1 MSTFYTPDGAAVN
14 TAPESGLTQ
23 ASANISGACSA
34 SSVGNY
40 ILLPTVA
47 VPGSGAVAPTATRN
61 VLPDSQPT
69 GTTFWVPRGVKTHLS
84 TQANFSSIGSVNAF
98 VLRTVQV
105 AAAVITTASLA
116 AIPADQLGESDS
128 SAVATVSPT
137 ATRVQLSTANSSASG
152 SATATADVNRQVVAN
167 ISSQNTV
174 YVTVGINGVFEAY
187 APMPCSATVAVD
199 PVGLRTAPALSTIL
213 ATATGSATGTLV
225 QPGLGEPLGVSST
238 LILDPF
244 LSITPGVAITAS
256 GTVQTSS
263 FITTPISSS
272 ISASVV
278 TTGRGSQTF
287 QAATDLQPNLS
298 TIVANISNNFFS
310 TSVIQGNTNN
320 TATGVIFKVS
330 EANVSAQAGVVN
342 DDTVTQ
348 QLTCTLSAPNAV
360 VTAEARLA
368 ERGESNISAPSG
380 TVLVEAR
387 LAEQG
392 QVAVSPA
399 GDCVVFDD
407 QLLITRFVEAQ
418 LTPAATV
425 SSAGVIIKVA
435 SASISTPNATV
446 TSEARLAERGEADIS
461 GAGAVANVPGV
472 LTKLPNVEISSTGQV
487 VLGDYN
493 FVFIVQFA
501 ESSVSGSGTVLAD
514 SIANIDSLD
523 PDQRTFIRPP
533 MTTNFVRPFQQF
545 TFRRPS

>member
-40 ILLPTVA
+40 IQLPTVA
-47 VPGSGAVAPTATRN
+47 VPGSGAVAPTAIRT

-69 GTTFWVPRGVKTHLS
+69 GTAFWVPRGVKTHLS
-84 TQANFSSIGSVNAF
+84 TQANFSSIGRVNAF
-98 VLRTVQV
+98 VLRTIQV
-105 AAAVITTASLA
+105 AAAIATTASLA

-199 PVGLRTAPALSTIL
+199 PVGLRTAPALSAIL
-213 ATATGSATGTLV
+213 STATGSATGTLV
-225 QPGLGEPLGVSST
+225 QPGLSDSLGVSST
-238 LILDPF
+238 VILDPF
-244 LSITPGVAITAS
+244 LSISPGVTITAS
-256 GTVQTSS
+256 GTVQTSP
-263 FITTPISSS
+263 FINTPISSN

-287 QAATDLQPNLS
+287 QAATDLEPNLS
-298 TIVANISNNFFS
+298 TIVASISTKFFT
-310 TSVIQGNTNN
+310 TSVIQGDTSN

-342 DDTVTQ
+342 DDTVTH

-380 TVLVEAR
+380 AVLVEAR

-392 QVAVSPA
+392 QVAVSSA

-407 QLLITRFVEAQ
+407 QLLVTRFVEAQ
-418 LTPAATV
+418 LTPAVTV
-425 SSAGVIIKVA
+425 SPAGVIVKVA
-435 SASISTPNATV
+435 NATV
-446 TSEARLAERGEADIS
+446 S
-461 GAGAVANVPGV
+461 GAGAVANAPGFIIKV
-472 LTKLPNVEISSTGQV
+472 ANSQISSTGQV
-487 VLGDYN
+487 VLGDEN

-514 SIANIDSLD
+514 SVANIESLD

>member
-23 ASANISGACSA
+23 ASASISGACSA

-40 ILLPTVA
+40 VLLPSVS
-47 VPGSGAVAPTATRN
+47 VPSSGAVSPVATRT
-61 VLPDSQPT
+61 VLPEGSPT

-98 VLRTVQV
+98 VLRTIQV
-105 AAAVITTASLA
+105 AAAIATTASLA

-128 SAVATVSPT
+128 SAIATVSPS
-137 ATRVQLSTANSSASG
+137 ATRVQSSTAASSASG

-199 PVGLRTAPALSTIL
+199 PVGLRTAPALSAIL
-213 ATATGSATGTLV
+213 STATGSATGTIV
-225 QPGLGEPLGVSST
+225 QPGVGGSLGVSST
-238 LILDPF
+238 VVLDPF
-244 LSITPGVAITAS
+244 LSISPGVGITAS
-256 GTVQTSS
+256 GTVQTSP
-263 FITTPISSS
+263 FINTSISSN
-272 ISASVV
+272 ISASVA
-278 TTGRGSQTF
+278 TTARGSQKF
-287 QAATDLQPNLS
+287 QASTDLQPNLS
-298 TIVANISNNFFS
+298 TVVANINTKFFT

-342 DDTVTQ
+342 DDTVTH

-392 QVAVSPA
+392 QGNISSV
-399 GDCVVFDD
+399 GNCEVFDD
-407 QLLITRFVEAQ
+407 QLLVTRFVEAQ
-418 LTPAATV
+418 FTQAATV
-425 SSAGVIIKVA
+425 STTGVLIKVA
-435 SASISTPNATV
+435 NASV
-446 TSEARLAERGEADIS
+446 S
-461 GAGAVANVPGV
+461 GAGTVANVPGV

-487 VLGDYN
+487 VLGDEN

-514 SIANIDSLD
+514 SVANIESLD

>member
-47 VPGSGAVAPTATRN
+47 VPGSGAVAPTAIRT
-61 VLPDSQPT
+61 VLPDSQST
-69 GTTFWVPRGVKTHLS
+69 GTAFWVPRSVKTHLS
-84 TQANFSSIGSVNAF
+84 TQVNFSSVGSVNAF
-98 VLRTVQV
+98 VLRTIQV
-105 AAAVITTASLA
+105 AATVATTASLA
-116 AIPADQLGESDS
+116 AIPADQLGVSNPS
-128 SAVATVSPT
+128 SVATVAPT
-137 ATRVQLSTANSSASG
+137 ATRVQLSTANSSASV

-174 YVTVGINGVFEAY
+174 YVTVGINDVFEAY
-187 APMPCSATVAVD
+187 APVPCSATVAVD
-199 PVGLRTAPALSTIL
+199 PVGLRTAPATTAILS
-213 ATATGSATGTLV
+213 TATGSATGTLI

-238 LILDPF
+238 VILDPF
-244 LSITPGVAITAS
+244 LSISPGVAIASS
-256 GTVQTSS
+256 GTVQTSPFIIS
-263 FITTPISSS
+263 FINSS
-272 ISASVV
+272 ISASAV

-298 TIVANISNNFFS
+298 TIVANINTKFS
-310 TSVIQGNTNN
+310 TSSVIQGNTNN

-342 DDTVTQ
+342 DDTVTH

-368 ERGESNISAPSG
+368 ERGEANVSAPSG

-392 QVAVSPA
+392 QVAISSV

-407 QLLITRFVEAQ
+407 QLLVTRFVEAQ
-418 LTPAATV
+418 LTPAAVV
-425 SSAGVIIKVA
+425 SSIGVRVKVA
-435 SASISTPNATV
+435 NASV
-446 TSEARLAERGEADIS
+446 S
-461 GAGAVANVPGV
+461 GANTVANVPGV
-472 LTKLPNVEISSTGQV
+472 LTKLPNVEISPTGQV
-487 VLGDYN
+487 VLGDGN
-493 FVFIVQFA
+493 FIFIVQFA

-514 SIANIDSLD
+514 SVANIESLD

>member
-14 TAPESGLTQ
+14 TAPESGFTQ

-40 ILLPTVA
+40 IQLPTVA
-47 VPGSGAVAPTATRN
+47 VPVSGTVAPTATRT
-61 VLPDSQPT
+61 VSPDSQPT

-98 VLRTVQV
+98 VLRTIQV
-105 AAAVITTASLA
+105 AAVIATTASLA

-128 SAVATVSPT
+128 SAIATVSPS

-187 APMPCSATVAVD
+187 APMPCNATVAVD
-199 PVGLRTAPALSTIL
+199 PVGLRTAPALSAIL
-213 ATATGSATGTLV
+213 STATGSATGTLI
-225 QPGLGEPLGVSST
+225 QPGLSDSLGVSST
-238 LILDPF
+238 VVLDPF
-244 LSITPGVAITAS
+244 LSISPGVEITAS
-256 GTVQTSS
+256 GTVQASP
-263 FITTPISSS
+263 FINTPISSA
-272 ISASVV
+272 ISASVT

-287 QAATDLQPNLS
+287 QATTDLEPNLS
-298 TIVANISNNFFS
+298 TIVANISTKFFT

-342 DDTVTQ
+342 DDTVTH

-392 QVAVSPA
+392 QGNISSV
-399 GDCVVFDD
+399 GDCEVFDD
-407 QLLITRFVEAQ
+407 QLLVTRFVEAQ
-418 LTPAATV
+418 FTQAATV
-425 SSAGVIIKVA
+425 SSTGVIVKVA
-435 SASISTPNATV
+435 NASV
-446 TSEARLAERGEADIS
+446 S
-461 GAGAVANVPGV
+461 GAGTVANVPGV
-472 LTKLPNVEISSTGQV
+472 LTKLPNVEISPTGQV
-487 VLGDYN
+487 VLGDAN

-514 SIANIDSLD
+514 SVANIDSLD
-523 PDQRTFIRPP
+523 PAQRTFVRPP

>member
-40 ILLPTVA
+40 IWLPTVA
-47 VPGSGAVAPTATRN
+47 VPTSGTVAPTATRT

-69 GTTFWVPRGVKTHLS
+69 GAVLWVPRAVKTHLS
-84 TQANFSSIGSVNAF
+84 TQANFSSTGSVNAF
-98 VLRTVQV
+98 VLRTIQV

-137 ATRVQLSTANSSASG
+137 ATRVQLSKANSSASG

-187 APMPCSATVAVD
+187 APMPCSATVAVN

-213 ATATGSATGTLV
+213 STATSLATGTLV
-225 QPGLGEPLGVSST
+225 QPGVGTSLGVSST
-238 LILDPF
+238 VILDPF
-244 LSITPGVAITAS
+244 LSISPGVEITAS
-256 GTVQTSS
+256 GTVQTSA
-263 FITTPISSS
+263 FLNTPISSN

-278 TTGRGSQTF
+278 TTGRGSQIF
-287 QAATDLQPNLS
+287 QATTDLEPNLS
-298 TIVANISNNFFS
+298 TIVANINTKFS
-310 TSVIQGNTNN
+310 SSSVIQGNTNN
-320 TATGVIFKVS
+320 SATGVIVKVS
-330 EANVSAQAGVVN
+330 EANVSAQADIAN

-360 VTAEARLA
+360 VTVEARLA
-368 ERGESNISAPSG
+368 ERGEVNISAPSG
-380 TVLVEAR
+380 AVLVEAR

-392 QVAVSPA
+392 QVAVNSA
-399 GDCVVFDD
+399 SDCVVFDD
-407 QLLITRFVEAQ
+407 QLVVTRFVEAQ

-425 SSAGVIIKVA
+425 SPTGVIVKVA
-435 SASISTPNATV
+435 NASV
-446 TSEARLAERGEADIS
+446 S
-461 GAGAVANVPGV
+461 GAGTVADVPGV
-472 LTKLPNVEISSTGQV
+472 LTKLPNAEISPTGQV
-487 VLGDYN
+487 VLGDEN

-501 ESSVSGSGTVLAD
+501 ESSVSGSGTLLVD
-514 SIANIDSLD
+514 SVANIDSLD
-523 PDQRTFIRPP
+523 PDQRTFVRPP

>member
-47 VPGSGAVAPTATRN
+47 VPGSGAVASTATRT

-84 TQANFSSIGSVNAF
+84 SAVNFSSTGSVNAF
-98 VLRTVQV
+98 VLRTIQV
-105 AAAVITTASLA
+105 VSSVIATASLA

-187 APMPCSATVAVD
+187 APMPCNATVAVD
-199 PVGLRTAPALSTIL
+199 PVGLRTAPALSAIL
-213 ATATGSATGTLV
+213 STATGSATGTLI
-225 QPGLGEPLGVSST
+225 QPGVSDSLGVSST
-238 LILDPF
+238 VVLDPF
-244 LSITPGVAITAS
+244 LSISPGVEIAGS
-256 GTVQTSS
+256 GTVQTSP
-263 FITTPISSS
+263 FINTPISSA
-272 ISASVV
+272 ISASVT

-287 QAATDLQPNLS
+287 QASTDLEPNLS
-298 TIVANISNNFFS
+298 TIVANINTKFS
-310 TSVIQGNTNN
+310 SSAVIRGNTSNS
-320 TATGVIFKVS
+320 ATGVIFKVS
-330 EANVSAQAGVVN
+330 EANVSAQAGVAN
-342 DDTVTQ
+342 DDTVTH

-392 QVAVSPA
+392 QVTASSSA
-399 GDCVVFDD
+399 ALLILDN
-407 QLLITRFVEAQ
+407 QLLVTRFVEAQ

-425 SSAGVIIKVA
+425 SSTGVIIKVA
-435 SASISTPNATV
+435 IASLSAPNAVV
-446 TSEARLAERGEADIS
+446 TAAARLAERGEADIN
-461 GAGAVANVPGV
+461 GANTVANVPGV
-472 LTKLPNVEISSTGQV
+472 LTKLPNVEISPTGQV
-487 VLGDYN
+487 VLGDAN

-501 ESSVSGSGTVLAD
+501 ESSVAGSGTVLAD
-514 SIANIDSLD
+514 SVANIDSLD
-523 PDQRTFIRPP
+523 PAQRTFVRPP